1 MPVKYINRKGQA
13 HYLRAVTAKKGG
25 TRYYIIKNP
34 AKYPASE
41 LLENIPAG
49 FEFYEH
55 PGEAEVVLRKTL
67 QTNIT
72 PAEKEI
78 VEAVMQQHETVDDYI
93 IDTEAN
99 ALLIYTAHLSRDEFG
114 FDEEHF
120 KLIQSY
126 NDVLRFEKTSSSQYL
141 AQRFCHL
148 SNYYGWITLETSHDL
163 AVLAQKYCY
172 HIDKE
177 SLLEFWIE
185 GEEDW

>member
-1 MPVKYINRKGQA
+1 MPVKYVNRKGQA
-13 HYLRAVTAKKGG
+13 NYLRAVTAKKGG

-34 AKYPASE
+34 EKYPNTA
-41 LLENIPAG
+41 LLDNLPEG
-49 FEFYEH
+49 FEFYEQ
-55 PGEAEVVLRKTL
+55 PSEALVVLRKTL
-67 QTNIT
+67 QTTIT
-72 PAEKEI
+72 PEEKEI
-78 VEAVMQQHETVDDYI
+78 VAEVMRKHETVDDYI

-99 ALLIYTAHLSRDEFG
+99 AILIYIAHLSREEFG

-120 KLIQSY
+120 QLIQSH
-126 NDVLRFEKTSSSQYL
+126 NDKLRFEKTNPETYK

-148 SNYYGWITLETSHDL
+148 SNYYGWITMETSSDL
-163 AVLAQKYCY
+163 KYLAQKYCY